1 MSEQRTVATLED
13 VAKAAGVS
21 TATVS
26 RCLNTPD
33 LVQERTRLRVTQA
46 IDDLGYTPNFGA
58 RAMAA
63 KRTYTIGA
71 VIPTMEN
78 AIFAR
83 GIQAFQ
89 ETLHESGY
97 TLLVASSAYR
107 PAMEEEQIRKLVAR
121 GADGLLLIG
130 QDRDEAVYRY
140 LKRRNVS
147 AVIAWIYEP
156 DAPLPCIGFDNFH
169 AMRDLA
175 EQVIGMGH
183 RRIGVI
189 SGLTDGNDRARM
201 RVEGIRAAYH
211 ANGLDLSELK
221 MIETRYSIE
230 HGGDALIELMAMTP
244 NPTAIMCGNDVLAV
258 GAIKRARERG
268 IRVPSDLSITG
279 FDDIE
284 VSRLIEPA
292 LTTVHVPHRPMGR
305 HAAEE
310 LIRVLEGKSAG
321 VSMQLPTTIQMRA
334 SLVPPGSQGTG

>member
-33 LVQERTRLRVTQA
+33 VVQQRTRERVTQA
-46 IDDLGYTPNFGA
+46 VEALGYTPNFGA

-83 GIQAFQ
+83 GIQTFQ

-107 PAMEEEQIRKLVAR
+107 PELEEEQIRKLVAR

-140 LKRRNVS
+140 LKRRDVS

-169 AMRDLA
+169 AMRELA
-175 EQVIGMGH
+175 EQVVGMGH
-183 RRIGVI
+183 RCIGVI
-189 SGLTDGNDRARM
+189 SGVTDGNDRARM
-201 RVEGIRAAYH
+201 RVEGVRAAFST
-211 ANGLDLSELK
+211 NGLDPSELQ

-230 HGGDALIELMAMTP
+230 HGGDALVELMLTTP
-244 NPTAIMCGNDVLAV
+244 APTAIMCGNDVLAV

-268 IRVPSDLSITG
+268 IRVPSELSITG

-284 VSRLIEPA
+284 VSRIIEPA
-292 LTTVHVPHRPMGR
+292 LTTVHVPHRAMGR

-310 LIRVLEGKSAG
+310 LIRILEGNSTGA
-321 VSMQLPTTIQMRA
+321 SLQLPTTILMRA
-334 SLVPPGSQGTG
+334 SLAPPVS